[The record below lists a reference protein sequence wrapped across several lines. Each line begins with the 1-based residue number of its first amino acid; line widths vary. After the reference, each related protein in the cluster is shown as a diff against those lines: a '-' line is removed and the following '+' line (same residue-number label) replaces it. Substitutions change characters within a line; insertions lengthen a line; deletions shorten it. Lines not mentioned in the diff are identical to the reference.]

1 MTRDLDGLI
10 FSLREGSKSGR
21 FVISIDPPLL
31 DTIESADRLRREAD
45 ASGSGTSPGRSFAP
59 RAESRLTPR
68 EMQARLRAGHTIDE
82 VARAA
87 GVDAEWVER
96 FEAPV
101 AAERSRVIETALAMT
116 STKARVGDSALP
128 LADSVRVNLHDR
140 GVSQTAA
147 PEGWSA
153 LSLDGNRWL
162 VRYEYLSRQR
172 PQRAEWELDFETRT
186 LSPRNR
192 TATELGYVNS
202 TRRRLPPPP
211 PARVPASERNELP
224 PRPLT
229 MARPVIEVEDAEEEE
244 TDGISARRTSS
255 RRTAVKKTTA
265 KKTTAKKAS
274 AKRAPAK
281 RTAARKSTAKR
292 TAAKKASTRR
302 TAVKKAPAKRSVAKK
317 APAKRTAAKK
327 ASTRRTAVKKAPA
340 KRSVAKKTTAKRS
353 VAKKTTAKRTLP
365 RKTAVRKAATK
376 RTPAKR
382 TPAKRTVAK
391 RTVAKKA
398 PARKATAR
406 KATPRKTSARKVA
419 ARKTATRK
427 VATRRSAARKTTTRA
442 RSGRPRAAGVDN
454 RSNGVVEAAM
464 IEAPTFD
471 APDIEAPPVVSVP
484 VVSAPAQPT
493 PATVAAPVAEE
504 GDAPDV
510 VIIGRPFARQTPV
523 VPEPR
528 SDDTAQVEAVRPAG
542 WRRFTRPLR
551 SR

>member
-317 APAKRTAAKK
+317 
-327 ASTRRTAVKKAPA
+327 
-340 KRSVAKKTTAKRS
+340 TTAKRS